1 MVILMAGV
9 IFAEPDVDVD
19 VDADAEVMLSWEIR
33 LLCALLKKVNKQWT
47 TNNEQRRQTPEVRA
61 ISAAKTDVDA
71 DSDAD
76 AAAADDDDDD
86 NDNDADDDDDND
98 NDNDNDDDDNDNDA
112 DDNKPHCITSLFTK
126 TLYYKCVNIVKPLC
140 EPALPIWTKQI

>member
-33 LLCALLKKVNKQWT
+33 LLCALLKKVNEQT
-47 TNNEQRRQTPEVRA
+47 TNNNEQRQTPEVSA

-71 DSDAD
+71 DADAD
-76 AAAADDDDDD
+76 AAAEL
-86 NDNDADDDDDND
+86 
-98 NDNDNDDDDNDNDA
+98 
-112 DDNKPHCITSLFTK
+112 S
-126 TLYYKCVNIVKPLC
+126 NID
-140 EPALPIWTKQI
+140 